1 MKTLLACLMVLGAG
15 SGAGAAGPHV
25 FTVFGS
31 ERYREVA
38 DRKTW
43 RRFKAFLE
51 DTLR

>member
-1 MKTLLACLMVLGAG
+1 MKTLLACLMVLGPG
-15 SGAGAAGPHV
+15 SGAGAAGPQA

-38 DRKTW
+38 DRKS
-43 RRFKAFLE
+43 RERFQGFLD